1 MRVIPRALR
10 GRAPGRD
17 TDSMTVMEHLE
28 ELRRRIVICMIAITI
43 GAVAA
48 WPLYGPFL
56 RFIQRPYCRY
66 VLSLPKAQRPP
77 AGCNLIF
84 TGLLEGMFVKLQLVL
99 YLAVALSL
107 PILLYQLWAFIVP
120 GLRDREKNMAVPF
133 IVSSV
138 ILFVVGAAFAYWL
151 LPRALQ
157 FLLGF
162 AGSTTVPL
170 LSVNQYVGF
179 VVLLG
184 IAFGISFEFP
194 VVLIFL
200 LLVGVLSTL
209 QLRRFRRFA
218 LLGIAVFAAVITPS
232 SDIYSMLGMMIPMV
246 LFYEAAIIVGRLMK
260 R

>member
-1 MRVIPRALR
+1 MRVIPRVLR
-10 GRAPGRD
+10 RRTPDRE

-28 ELRRRIVICMIAITI
+28 ELRRRIVICLIAIV
-43 GAVAA
+43 VAA
-48 WPLYGPFL
+48 GLAWPIYGPFL
-56 RFIQRPYCRY
+56 RLIQRPFCQY
-66 VLSLPKAQRPP
+66 VQTLPAKSRPP

-84 TGLLEGMFVKLQLVL
+84 LNLLDGMFVKLEVVL
-99 YLAVALSL
+99 YLAIAISL

-120 GLRDREKNMAVPF
+120 GLHDREKSMAVPF

-138 ILFVVGAAFAYWL
+138 VLFVVGAAFAYLL
-151 LPRALQ
+151 LPHALQ

-162 AGSTTVPL
+162 AGPETAPL
-170 LSVNQYVGF
+170 LGVKQYVGF

-200 LLVGVLSTL
+200 MLIGVLHTW
-209 QLRRFRRFA
+209 QLRKFRRFA

-246 LFYEAAIIVGRLMK
+246 VFYEAAIIIGRLLK